1 MKYIS
6 FAIPSYNSES
16 YMEHAIQSILPA
28 GEDVEILVVNDGS
41 KDRTREIGELYASK
55 YPSIVK
61 VINKENG
68 GHGDA
73 VNYGLMHAT
82 GKYFKVVDSDDKV
95 DGESLEKIMDV
106 LKKFERDGREVDMV
120 LSNYVY
126 DKVGKK
132 HKKVMN
138 YRSVIR
144 PNRILD
150 WDKANQLR
158 LGRYILMHSVIYR
171 TEMLKGCKMELPKHT
186 FYVDNIYVY
195 YPLPHVKKF
204 CYVDT
209 DFYLYYIGREDQSVN
224 EKVMIGR
231 LDQQIF
237 VTKTMID
244 MYHLEE
250 DVQSRKL
257 RHYMRNYLSMM
268 MTIST
273 ILCIRSKNAE
283 NLEKM
288 RGLWQYLKEQDK
300 VTYRKIRHGLLGI
313 LCHLPGRTGRAIG
326 AGIYCVVRKVVGF
339 S

>member
-95 DGESLEKIMDV
+95 DGESLKKIMDV

-158 LGRYILMHSVIYR
+158 LGQYILMHSVIYR

>member
-95 DGESLEKIMDV
+95 DRESLEKIMDV

-158 LGRYILMHSVIYR
+158 LGQYILMHSVIYR

>member
-73 VNYGLMHAT
+73 VNYGLMHAM

-158 LGRYILMHSVIYR
+158 LGQYILMHSVIYR

-300 VTYRKIRHGLLGI
+300 VTYRKIRHGLLGV

>member
-158 LGRYILMHSVIYR
+158 LGQYILMHSVIYR

-209 DFYLYYIGREDQSVN
+209 DFYRYYIGREDQSVN

>member
-1 MKYIS
+1 
-6 FAIPSYNSES
+6 
-16 YMEHAIQSILPA
+16 
-28 GEDVEILVVNDGS
+28 
-41 KDRTREIGELYASK
+41 
-55 YPSIVK
+55 
-61 VINKENG
+61 
-68 GHGDA
+68 
-73 VNYGLMHAT
+73 
-82 GKYFKVVDSDDKV
+82 
-95 DGESLEKIMDV
+95 MDV

-158 LGRYILMHSVIYR
+158 LGQYILMHSVIYR

>member
-1 MKYIS
+1 
-6 FAIPSYNSES
+6 
-16 YMEHAIQSILPA
+16 
-28 GEDVEILVVNDGS
+28 
-41 KDRTREIGELYASK
+41 
-55 YPSIVK
+55 
-61 VINKENG
+61 
-68 GHGDA
+68 
-73 VNYGLMHAT
+73 
-82 GKYFKVVDSDDKV
+82 
-95 DGESLEKIMDV
+95 MDV

-158 LGRYILMHSVIYR
+158 LGQYILMHSVIYR

-273 ILCIRSKNAE
+273 ILCIRSKNTE

-300 VTYRKIRHGLLGI
+300 VTYRKIRHGLLGV
-313 LCHLPGRTGRAIG
+313 LCHLPGRTGRAIV

>member
-16 YMEHAIQSILPA
+16 YMEHAIQSNLPA

-158 LGRYILMHSVIYR
+158 LGQYILMHSVIYR

-273 ILCIRSKNAE
+273 ILCIRSKNTE

-300 VTYRKIRHGLLGI
+300 VTYRKIRHGLLGV

>member
-138 YRSVIR
+138 YRTVIR

-158 LGRYILMHSVIYR
+158 LGQYILMHSVIYR

-195 YPLPHVKKF
+195 HPLPHVKKF

-300 VTYRKIRHGLLGI
+300 VTYRKIRHGLLGV

-326 AGIYCVVRKVVGF
+326 AGIYCIVRKVVGF

>member
-158 LGRYILMHSVIYR
+158 LGQYILMHSVIYR
-171 TEMLKGCKMELPKHT
+171 TEMLKGCKMELPKYT

>member
-1 MKYIS
+1 
-6 FAIPSYNSES
+6 
-16 YMEHAIQSILPA
+16 MEHAIQSILPA

-138 YRSVIR
+138 YRTVIR

-158 LGRYILMHSVIYR
+158 LGQYILMHSVIYR

-195 YPLPHVKKF
+195 HPLPHVKKF

-300 VTYRKIRHGLLGI
+300 VTYRKIRHGLLGV

-326 AGIYCVVRKVVGF
+326 AGIYCIVRKVVGF

>member
-1 MKYIS
+1 
-6 FAIPSYNSES
+6 
-16 YMEHAIQSILPA
+16 MENAIQSILPA
-28 GEDVEILVVNDGS
+28 GEDAEILIVNDGS
-41 KDRTREIGELYASK
+41 KDRTQEIGEEYAAK
-55 YPSIVK
+55 YPTIVK

-95 DGESLEKIMDV
+95 DKESLLKIMSV
-106 LKKFERDGREVDMV
+106 LKKFERDGREVDMI

-138 YRSVIR
+138 YRSVIK
-144 PNRILD
+144 PNRILN
-150 WDKANQLR
+150 WNNARQLR
-158 LGRYILMHSVIYR
+158 LGQYILMHSVIYR
-171 TEMLKGCKMELPKHT
+171 TEMLKECKMELPKHT

-244 MYHLEE
+244 LYRLEE
-250 DVQSRKL
+250 DVQSDKL

-273 ILCIRSKNAE
+273 ILCIRSKKDE
-283 NLEKM
+283 NLDKM
-288 RGLWQYLKEQDK
+288 RELWQYLKEQDIA
-300 VTYRKIRHGLLGI
+300 TYKKIRHSLLGT

-326 AGIYCVVRKVVGF
+326 AGIYCIVRKVVGF

>member
-158 LGRYILMHSVIYR
+158 LGQYILMHSVIYR

>member
-1 MKYIS
+1 
-6 FAIPSYNSES
+6 
-16 YMEHAIQSILPA
+16 
-28 GEDVEILVVNDGS
+28 
-41 KDRTREIGELYASK
+41 
-55 YPSIVK
+55 
-61 VINKENG
+61 
-68 GHGDA
+68 
-73 VNYGLMHAT
+73 
-82 GKYFKVVDSDDKV
+82 
-95 DGESLEKIMDV
+95 
-106 LKKFERDGREVDMV
+106 
-120 LSNYVY
+120 
-126 DKVGKK
+126 
-132 HKKVMN
+132 
-138 YRSVIR
+138 
-144 PNRILD
+144 
-150 WDKANQLR
+150 
-158 LGRYILMHSVIYR
+158 
-171 TEMLKGCKMELPKHT
+171 
-186 FYVDNIYVY
+186 
-195 YPLPHVKKF
+195 
-204 CYVDT
+204 
-209 DFYLYYIGREDQSVN
+209 
-224 EKVMIGR
+224 MIGR